1 MRILLILLLFTVSA
15 RAQQVQPVSPAG
27 LEQLMREGDSVM
39 VVNLWATWC
48 VPCIKELPYFEKQSK
63 LNPSVKFIYVSL
75 DLDEAYP
82 SKIRQF
88 IRQRKISG
96 KVYWMEETNAN
107 KYARIIDPRWEG
119 SIPATIIINPAKA
132 YRKFIEGVMEEEQLQ
147 WELSRAK

>member
-1 MRILLILLLFTVSA
+1 MRILLILLLCSFSA
-15 RAQQVQPVSPAG
+15 GAQQVQRINPAQ
-27 LEQLMREGDSVM
+27 LEQLVKEGDSVT

-48 VPCIKELPYFEKQSK
+48 APCVKELPAFEKQSR
-63 LNPSVKFIYVSL
+63 LNPAVRFVYISL

-82 SKIRQF
+82 EKIRQF
-88 IRQRKISG
+88 VRQRKISG
-96 KVYWMEETNAN
+96 KVYWMEESNAN

-147 WELSRAK
+147 WELSRAR